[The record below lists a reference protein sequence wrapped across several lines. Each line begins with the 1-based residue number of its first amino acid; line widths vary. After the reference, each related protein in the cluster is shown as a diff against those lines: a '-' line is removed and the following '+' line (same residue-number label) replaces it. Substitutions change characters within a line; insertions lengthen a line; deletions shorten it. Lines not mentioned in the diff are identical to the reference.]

1 MDHAL
6 SAKLT
11 LTLRAL
17 LSQNVTQVRLLA
29 LKTTRSSLFKALGSA
44 LVRFHFWHEIKLR
57 IVDKSVKG

>member
-29 LKTTRSSLFKALGSA
+29 LKTTRSSLLKALGSA
-44 LVRFHFWHEIKLR
+44 FVRFHFWHEIKLR